1 MCLWKPRC
9 LGRGDDLV
17 VSEPSVFHLP
27 LVQGHLL
34 VSMVTKSSLAQED
47 PECKQQEPVRGCVV
61 WEEDSPEGQGRKAWG
76 PCRLGGSR
84 WRNLFT

>member
-1 MCLWKPRC
+1 MLMETEMPW
-9 LGRGDDLV
+9 GGGDALV

-27 LVQGHLL
+27 LGRGPLP

-47 PECKQQEPVRGCVV
+47 PECKQQEPVCGCLV

-76 PCRLGGSR
+76 PCRLRGSR